1 MILHPHL
8 KNTGT
13 WLFREPRYFWLC
25 IFVCAVAVVVTIQQ
39 GATEPAV
46 RLVGLGLQVGGIVTV
61 VWGIV
66 ETRQF
71 FGMQSPLRAFR
82 EWVSRFPLRRKTTTC
97 SASATT
103 YGGST
108 CSARGHMSWP
118 IDPAAD
124 LEQRI
129 RTLELNVP
137 LIQERISSVQSEFDR
152 VTQELKKDLKSE
164 VQHRLALSQHV
175 QSQLLTYGTG
185 GLHISAIGAVW
196 VFIGTVLGTAS
207 PEISGLLK

>member
-1 MILHPHL
+1 MNLRPHL
-8 KNTGT
+8 ENTGT

-25 IFVCAVAVVVTIQQ
+25 ISVCAVAVVVMIQQ
-39 GATEPAV
+39 GVTEPAV

-61 VWGIV
+61 VWGII

-82 EWVSRFPLRRKTTTC
+82 EWVSRFPLCRKTAI
-97 SASATT
+97 SVASATT
-103 YGGST
+103 DGGDISSGQVST
-108 CSARGHMSWP
+108 SWP

-124 LEQRI
+124 LEQRVLM
-129 RTLELNVP
+129 LERNLT
-137 LIQERISSVQSEFDR
+137 LIQERMSSVQSEFDR
-152 VTQELKKDLKSE
+152 VTQELKGELKSE
-164 VQHRLALSQHV
+164 AQHRLALSQHV
-175 QSQLLTYGTG
+175 QSQLRTYGTG

-207 PEISGLLK
+207 PEISGLFK